1 MTKKIIKIKNPLT
14 VIAIF
19 SMLTE
24 TSAAVSL
31 PFIDSENQIIFVWFL
46 ITFPSSLIVFFFLT
60 LNFNNQSLYSP
71 SDFTNEKYF
80 IKNTTITTH
89 PSLNSTADTKQTRE
103 IPKHSS
109 KPYSSGI
116 KFRAHTAASVVFLPQ
131 KKLHLPTNSI
141 ASSGAHKLANQNR
154 NIALSVLLTAPTGN
168 MNIYLIDLNAPD
180 VGLPPKSSLNDV
192 LHYYCKKIR
201 AQKKSAKENY
211 FILFLTNNRLNSVLN
226 AYKSHVSPHKKNHL
240 FENMT
245 VMHYNID
252 TAILNTFLQK
262 PQA

>member
-1 MTKKIIKIKNPLT
+1 MVFDYI
-14 VIAIF
+14 
-19 SMLTE
+19 
-24 TSAAVSL
+24 
-31 PFIDSENQIIFVWFL
+31 PFIPNR
-46 ITFPSSLIVFFFLT
+46 FFLFDVKFQQPIALLT
-60 LNFNNQSLYSP
+60 IRLHKRKILYK
-71 SDFTNEKYF
+71 KY
-80 IKNTTITTH
+80 H
-89 PSLNSTADTKQTRE
+89 HHHAPSLNTTTDTKQTKE

-154 NIALSVLLTAPTGN
+154 NIALSLLLTAPTGN